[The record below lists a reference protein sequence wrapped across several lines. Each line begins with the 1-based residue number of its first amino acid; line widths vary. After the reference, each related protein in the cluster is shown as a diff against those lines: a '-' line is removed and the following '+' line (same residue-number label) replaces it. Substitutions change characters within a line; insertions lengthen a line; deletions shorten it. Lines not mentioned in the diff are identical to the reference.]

1 MYLRVNRV
9 SGWESLADHGKKPE
23 LEVSTIQEL
32 VELVKRYLPH
42 EEAEKL
48 FDVYEFSKKAHKGQ
62 IRKSGKPYISH
73 PLAVAGII
81 AQIQLDFSSVATGL
95 LHDTV
100 EDTGVKL
107 LDIQEKFGEEIT
119 FLVNGVTKISQMSFK
134 NTHEKQGENIRKMI
148 ISMGRDLR
156 VVLVKLC
163 DRLHNMRTLKYMNS
177 MKQERIA
184 LETLDI
190 YAPLA
195 SRLGINWLKIELEDL
210 SFRYA
215 NPEAFH
221 SLVEEVQKKKR
232 EREKFIQDLRRLLYK
247 KIALSFKGKFEIQG
261 RLKHLYSIHKKM
273 LTGLEYDQIYDVLA
287 FRVIVLNVAQCYE
300 ILGLVHLHWKPV
312 PGRFKDFIAM
322 PKNNNYQ
329 SLHTT
334 VIGHDGDRIE
344 VQIRTK
350 EMHLTAEQG
359 IAAHWSYKQGGVNQ
373 KAIKKFN
380 WLRDLASMH
389 QQMEDSGE
397 FLENIKT
404 DLFDTEVYVFTPKG
418 EVREFPEGATPIDF
432 AYAVHTDIG
441 MRCSGARV
449 NRKLVPL
456 KYRLKNGDHVE
467 IITLKT
473 QTPSKDWLNYCVTTK
488 AKNKIRYYIKEEQ
501 RKRALEIGKGILEKS
516 FKTVG
521 LNPISYF
528 KKNSANFEEVLKESG
543 VKTLDELNVL
553 LGYGKIYPDQ
563 ILKKLFPKKEIYSE
577 VKKESFI
584 SKTVRNVLEKNKK
597 KSLIL
602 VDGMSNVLVYF
613 AKCCHPIPGDD
624 ITGFISRGRGIIIHR
639 VNCPKSFELDSQREV
654 DVEWGKRPEGL
665 TRLVQIY
672 VLALDNS
679 GLLIRITEV
688 FASKGIGLQ
697 NARIK
702 ATRDKKVIAYFDA
715 LVKDLNQLQVVITH
729 LRRLRDII
737 EVKRI

>member
-1 MYLRVNRV
+1 MT
-9 SGWESLADHGKKPE
+9 DHGKQLE
-23 LEVSTIQEL
+23 LEVTTIEEL
-32 VELVKRYLPH
+32 VELVKKYLSH

-62 IRKSGKPYISH
+62 IRRSGEPYISH

-81 AQIQLDFSSVATGL
+81 AQIRLDFSSVATGL

-100 EDTGVKL
+100 EDTQVQL
-107 LDIQEKFGEEIT
+107 LDIQEKFGEQVA
-119 FLVNGVTKISQMSFK
+119 FLVDGVTKISQMSFK

-148 ISMGRDLR
+148 ISMGRDVR

-163 DRLHNMRTLKYMNS
+163 DRLHNMRTLKHMKP

-195 SRLGINWLKIELEDL
+195 SRLGINWLKVELEDL

-215 NPEAFH
+215 NPEAFY
-221 SLVEEVQKKKR
+221 SLAQEVQKKKR
-232 EREKFIQDLRRLLYK
+232 EREKFIEDLRRLLYK
-247 KIALSFKGKFEIQG
+247 KIGLSFKSKFEIQG
-261 RLKHLYSIHKKM
+261 RPKHLYSIYKKM

-334 VIGHDGDRIE
+334 VIDHGGDRVEI
-344 VQIRTK
+344 QIRTK
-350 EMHLTAEQG
+350 EMHLIAEQG
-359 IAAHWSYKQGGVNQ
+359 IAAHWSYKQGGVDQ
-373 KAIKKFN
+373 KVIKKFN
-380 WLRDLASMH
+380 WLRDLVSLH
-389 QQMEDSGE
+389 QQMEGSGE
-397 FLENIKT
+397 FLESIKT
-404 DLFDTEVYVFTPKG
+404 DLFDTEIYVFTPKG
-418 EVREFPEGATPIDF
+418 DIREFPQGATPIDF

-441 MRCSGARV
+441 MRCTGARV
-449 NRKLVPL
+449 NRKFVPL
-456 KYRLKNGDHVE
+456 KYELKNGDHVE
-467 IITLKT
+467 IITSKT

-516 FKTVG
+516 FRKIG

-528 KKNSANFEEVLKESG
+528 KKNPINFEELLKELG
-543 VKTLDELNVL
+543 VKTLEELNIL

-563 ILKKLFPKKEIYSE
+563 ILKKFFPKEKIDPELKE
-577 VKKESFI
+577 ESFI
-584 SKTVRNVLEKNKK
+584 SKTVKNALGKNKK
-597 KSLIL
+597 NSLVM
-602 VDGMSNVLVYF
+602 VDGMSDILVYF

-624 ITGFISRGRGIIIHR
+624 ITGFISRGRGITVHR
-639 VNCPKSFELDSQREV
+639 ADCPKSFQLDSQREV
-654 DVEWGKRPEGL
+654 DVEWGKTKEGL
-665 TRLVQIY
+665 VRRLVQIY
-672 VLALDNS
+672 VLASDNS

-688 FASKGIGLQ
+688 FASKGIDLQ
-697 NARIK
+697 NAQIK
-702 ATRDKKVIAYFDA
+702 ATRDKKVVAYFDA
-715 LVKDLNQLQVVITH
+715 FVKDSNQLQVVITE
-729 LRRLRDII
+729 LRKLNDII